1 MTAPAETEVDPKRAS
16 ELAEAGEADLIDVR
30 TDEEFAKAHIPGARH
45 IELND
50 VAARAEEIE
59 RERPVI
65 LYCESGS
72 RSAMARDALREA
84 GWDARVLEGGIE
96 AWSAAGLPTEPGVE

>member
-1 MTAPAETEVDPKRAS
+1 MAAPEETDVDPKRAS
-16 ELAEAGEADLIDVR
+16 EIAEAGEADIIDVR
-30 TDEEFAKAHIPGARH
+30 TDEEFAEAHIPGALH

-50 VAARAEEIE
+50 IAARAEEID
-59 RERPVI
+59 RERTVI

-84 GWDARVLEGGIE
+84 GWNARVLEGGIE
-96 AWSAAGLPTEPGVE
+96 AWSAAGFPTEPSVE